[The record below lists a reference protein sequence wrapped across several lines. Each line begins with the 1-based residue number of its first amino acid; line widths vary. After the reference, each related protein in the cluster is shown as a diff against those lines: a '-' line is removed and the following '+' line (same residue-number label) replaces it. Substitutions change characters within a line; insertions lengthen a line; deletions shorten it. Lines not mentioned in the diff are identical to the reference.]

1 MSFSMSSTTTAISP
15 EQEVATLN
23 EQARERISVQRYDVE
38 AWTSIANEAQSR
50 PISEAAPLYEQL
62 LATFPTAARFWKMYV
77 EAQMAA
83 NNDDAVKQIFS
94 RCLLNCLNVDL
105 WCYIR
110 FMRKVNDNRGNEGRE
125 EMKKAYEFMLGHLGV
140 DIAAGPVWMEYIS
153 FLKAAPALTPQEE
166 SQRMTSIRKAYQK
179 AVLTPIHLVEQLW
192 KDYESFENSVSRALA
207 KGLLAEYQ
215 PKHFSARAVY
225 RERKKHCERIDH
237 SILAAPP
244 TGSIKEEQQCVVWKA
259 LLSFEK
265 GNPQRLD
272 PGALAKRAAFTY
284 EQCLMY
290 LYHYPDI
297 WYDYATWHAE
307 NNSFEAAVAIFG
319 RALKALPDTSVL
331 HYAYAEFEESRGS
344 IEEAKKVYET
354 LLRNDSTAN
363 ALAYIQYMRFVRRTE
378 GVEAARKIF
387 LEARKSP
394 GCTYHVYVASATMEL
409 CVDKDP
415 KVARNIFELGLKKYS
430 HEPAYVLEYADFLCR
445 MNDDRNVRVLFERA
459 LKVLPPDESVEV
471 WNRFMAFEQAYG
483 DLQSMLKVEQ
493 RRREA
498 LNQNSEDGPSS
509 IEGSLQQLIAR
520 YRFLDLWPCSSSDLD
535 HLARQQIIAQKPL
548 TKSEKPPVSQVPNML
563 SIQSTDKAQPTVIVA
578 DGSTSM
584 SVSVNIVRP
593 DISHMVVYDPR
604 QGFAGM
610 MNSVP
615 MPGLGLQMR
624 PPAPPPSGLPPRL
637 AGPPPLPPGRPPD
650 VALGPKVSEEV
661 LKSLPSAVSSFLSR
675 LPAVNGPIPDVDV
688 VISFLL
694 QAEVPSASESSL
706 QQPQQTQ
713 RVPSPGN
720 AGNVATPA
728 DSSNSVKQQPGTNGT
743 ARSGNQQASSGGAEG
758 RGGGGSGAR
767 HQRQQQ
773 HKRKEPDRTEEE
785 EDSPVSQSRPPPRDV
800 FRLRQLQR
808 ARVVGNSALSGVASG
823 GSGAYSGE
831 PSGSSE

>member
-1 MSFSMSSTTTAISP
+1 MSSTTTTTPP
-15 EQEVATLN
+15 EQEGAAPN
-23 EQARERISVQRYDVE
+23 EQLREKINVHRYDIN
-38 AWTSIANEAQSR
+38 AWNAIVNEAQSR

-62 LATFPTAARFWKMYV
+62 LATFPTAARIWKMYV

-94 RCLLNCLNVDL
+94 RCLLNCLSVDL
-105 WCYIR
+105 WRCYIR

-125 EMKKAYEFMLGHLGV
+125 EMKKAYEFMLNHLGA
-140 DIAAGPVWMEYIS
+140 DIAAGPVWMEYIA
-153 FLKAAPALTPQEE
+153 FLKAAPASTPQEE
-166 SQRMTSIRKAYQK
+166 SQRMTAVRKAYQK
-179 AVLTPIHLVEQLW
+179 AILTPIHMVEQLW
-192 KDYESFENSVSRALA
+192 KEYEGFENSVSRALA

-237 SILAAPP
+237 SILATPP
-244 TGSIKEEQQCVVWKA
+244 TGSIKEEQQGLVWKG
-259 LLSFEK
+259 LLNFEK

-272 PGALAKRAAFTY
+272 AGALTKRVAFTY

-307 NNSFEAAVAIFG
+307 NNSFEAAVAVFG

-354 LLRNDSTAN
+354 LLQNDSTAN

-378 GVEAARKIF
+378 GVEAARKVF

-394 GCTYHVYVASATMEL
+394 ACTFHVYVASATMEL
-409 CVDKDP
+409 CIDKDP

-459 LKVLPPDESVEV
+459 LKVLPPEESIEV

-498 LNQNSEDGPSS
+498 LSQNGEDEINALESA
-509 IEGSLQQLIAR
+509 LQQLIAR

-535 HLARQQIIAQKPL
+535 HLARQQIIARQPPS
-548 TKSEKPPVSQVPNML
+548 KSEKQSVSTNTASSLPAE
-563 SIQSTDKAQPTVIVA
+563 KAQPTVAAA
-578 DGSTSM
+578 DGSALVG
-584 SVSVNIVRP
+584 VSVNIVRP
-593 DISHMVVYDPR
+593 DISHMMVYDPR
-604 QGFAGM
+604 QGFGGM
-610 MNSVP
+610 MNAG
-615 MPGLGLQMR
+615 MPGMGLQMR
-624 PPAPPPSGLPPRL
+624 PPAPPPGGLPPRL

-650 VALGPKVSEEV
+650 VAMGVKVSDEV
-661 LKSLPSAVSSFLSR
+661 LKSLPSAVGNFLSR

-688 VISFLL
+688 VISVFL
-694 QAEVPSASESSL
+694 QAEVPSALESSL

-720 AGNVATPA
+720 AGNVAAPA
-728 DSSNSVKQQPGTNGT
+728 DSAGSMKQTPGSNGT
-743 ARSGNQQASSGGAEG
+743 VRGGSHQTSSGAEG
-758 RGGGGSGAR
+758 RTGGPGPRNQR
-767 HQRQQQ
+767 HQQ
-773 HKRKEPDRTEEE
+773 HKRKEPDRAEEE